1 MILLSTKLIILIIYT
16 LSLLGLA
23 YYASLQDKKNIKD
36 FATAGSSLGILLLT
50 LTFSA
55 TYHSAY
61 AFLGA
66 AGYAYKNGIGWW
78 VNGIWTV
85 FPGVLFW
92 ILGRRFWFL
101 GKKYGYISLP
111 QFLNDVYQDN
121 KIGLLATVITLV
133 FTLPYVA
140 MQAIGSAYIFDVM
153 SDGLLSYEVGAII
166 FLLIMIILVW
176 LGGMKGVAITDA
188 AQGIFMWIGLVV
200 GSYVIIKANFPSVGY
215 AYVEAFKVIPEH
227 FTLPGPHGTVT
238 YADWVSRWALIT
250 LGMMVFPHITLRFF
264 AGRDLRV
271 LKWSAVFS
279 SIYLTSIYVFTPAIA
294 FIGHIIFPNM
304 ENPDIIF
311 PEMLLQ
317 FTPIVFASLV
327 ISGALA
333 ASMSTGDS
341 QLHAVATMISTDVY
355 KEYIKKDASDNEQ
368 YRVAKVAILV
378 LGVISII
385 IALLRPGLLGDIL
398 ALSNG
403 GVAALV
409 PAVIGALYWKKATKE
424 GALWSI
430 ILGEVAMLLTTF
442 VIKSPLGF
450 LPGFWGMI
458 VAFVVYIVVCSVT
471 KPAER
476 TAEIINSINDFFYE
490 KPTETAN

>member
-1 MILLSTKLIILIIYT
+1 MNTGLIILILYT
-16 LSLLGLA
+16 LVLLGIA

-36 FATAGSSLGILLLT
+36 FATADSSLGIFVLT

-55 TYHSAY
+55 TYHSSY

-66 AGYAYKNGIGWW
+66 AGYAYQNGIGWW

-101 GKKYGYISLP
+101 GKKYGYLSLP
-111 QFLNDVYQDN
+111 QYLNDVYQDER
-121 KIGLLATVITLV
+121 IGLLATVITLI

-140 MQAIGSAYIFDVM
+140 MQAIGSGYIFDVI
-153 SDGLLSYEVGAII
+153 SDGKLSYELGTII
-166 FLLIMIILVW
+166 FFVVMIILVW

-188 AQGIFMWIGLVV
+188 AQGVFMWIGLVV
-200 GSYVIIKANFPSVGY
+200 GSYIVIKGNFPSVGA
-215 AYVEAFKVIPEH
+215 AYSESFKIIPEH
-227 FTLPGPHGTVT
+227 FTLPGPNGVVT
-238 YADWVSRWALIT
+238 YTDWVSRWSLMT
-250 LGMMVFPHITLRFF
+250 LGMMMFPHITLRFF
-264 AGRDLRV
+264 AGKDLRV
-271 LKWSAVFS
+271 LKWSSVFS

-294 FIGHIIFPNM
+294 FIGHIIFPNIAS
-304 ENPDIIF
+304 PDIVF
-311 PEMLLQ
+311 PEMLLKY
-317 FTPIVFASLV
+317 TPIVFAALV

-341 QLHAVATMISTDVY
+341 QLHAVGTMISTDVY
-355 KEYIKKDASDNEQ
+355 KKYINKAADDNKQ
-368 YRVAKVAILV
+368 YKVAKMSILV
-378 LGVISII
+378 LGIISII

-409 PAVIGALYWKKATKE
+409 PTVIGGIYWKKATKE

-430 ILGEVAMLLTTF
+430 IIGEAAMLLTTF
-442 VIKSPLGF
+442 VFKSPLGF

-458 VAFVVYIVVCSVT
+458 VAIIVYVIVCNMT
-471 KPAER
+471 KPVAR
-476 TAEIINSINDFFYE
+476 TAEVIDSINEFFYSDST
-490 KPTETAN
+490 KTA